1 MFAWTGLA
9 HAGLLDEYTHKAWT
23 ATDGGPAD
31 VQAIT
36 QSRDGWLWISTQTGL
51 YRFDGSSFVRMD
63 NIDGTPL
70 LSTNV
75 LPIYAPPDGGLWVGY
90 RFGGAS
96 FFKDGQVTHYRVS
109 DGFPPGAAMS
119 FARAPDGK
127 IWATSS
133 LGLACLEAG
142 RWQRIGKDV
151 GFDPHP
157 TAVRQVLFDR
167 VGTQWVSTEA
177 GVYYRHQG
185 QGMFQLAS
193 PTSVELWSLAE
204 GPDGTIWA
212 SDGKDGNY
220 RLSKDPR
227 KKIAGAHPD
236 LPGSG
241 MWFDRRGGM
250 WILRQSSVEKMP
262 PDLIANSRMRMG
274 IEQGLSG
281 NSPQTFHEDRD
292 GNIWIGTA
300 KGLDRFHPN
309 RLQPLSPDAEPT
321 YHAAIIPGTA
331 GDLWI
336 GDWMNGT
343 VHLDANARIAEK
355 LKIHFKT
362 AAFGNDGRVR
372 LGTAS
377 GIWSREGKQDSLIKI
392 PPELVRDGVD
402 MRALAQDG
410 NGAWWAAFLNKG
422 IWIYQSG
429 IWANAHERFPGLS
442 ADRPLV
448 MSADALARLWIGY
461 VHNQLAVIDQ
471 GKVQIYGLKDGLDL
485 GNVQSFYHKRGH
497 YWVAGEKGVAR
508 FDSGRFHMLR
518 TADGKKILGVNGIV
532 ETAGGELW
540 LHGYDGVFRIPASDV
555 GELLQGKRD
564 TVHYELFGAHDG
576 ISGSTSPVGPFP
588 SMWEAENGRLWITT
602 PSNIVHIDPANIR
615 RSSQAPAVEIRALSV
630 DGKQYALQKSVTLP
644 QGTTSL
650 HFEFAALAL
659 TNPQRASIRYKL
671 EGVDQNWQD
680 AQGRHEAF
688 YTNLGPGQYRFRVI
702 AANEDGVWNNEG
714 AALDLVITP
723 FFLQTMAFRLLCAV
737 LIIAFA
743 YAIYRWRLWQQCKVI
758 EVRMAARQ
766 HERERVARSLHDTL
780 LQGLHGT
787 VLLMDAAIQ
796 DVEMSSLARQPLE
809 RAVDHLEKVLA
820 AGRDEIVGLRSSKS
834 DYFCLAESLEAV
846 GKRMEQSFPAKF
858 KLELLGQPWS
868 VDEDVCDQ
876 FFAIGREAIVN
887 AFRHADA
894 RMITARLHIDDETL
908 LLTISDD
915 GRGIDCCPD
924 TSVARSGHW
933 GVVNMRERATQIN
946 AELSIQGQAGS
957 GSEVR
962 LLWRRP
968 SQEPGRHAA
977 DFVVLPM

>member
-1 MFAWTGLA
+1 
-9 HAGLLDEYTHKAWT
+9 
-23 ATDGGPAD
+23 
-31 VQAIT
+31 
-36 QSRDGWLWISTQTGL
+36 
-51 YRFDGSSFVRMD
+51 
-63 NIDGTPL
+63 
-70 LSTNV
+70 
-75 LPIYAPPDGGLWVGY
+75 
-90 RFGGAS
+90 
-96 FFKDGQVTHYRVS
+96 
-109 DGFPPGAAMS
+109 
-119 FARAPDGK
+119 
-127 IWATSS
+127 
-133 LGLACLEAG
+133 
-142 RWQRIGKDV
+142 
-151 GFDPHP
+151 
-157 TAVRQVLFDR
+157 
-167 VGTQWVSTEA
+167 
-177 GVYYRHQG
+177 
-185 QGMFQLAS
+185 
-193 PTSVELWSLAE
+193 
-204 GPDGTIWA
+204 
-212 SDGKDGNY
+212 
-220 RLSKDPR
+220 
-227 KKIAGAHPD
+227 
-236 LPGSG
+236 
-241 MWFDRRGGM
+241 
-250 WILRQSSVEKMP
+250 
-262 PDLIANSRMRMG
+262 
-274 IEQGLSG
+274 
-281 NSPQTFHEDRD
+281 
-292 GNIWIGTA
+292 
-300 KGLDRFHPN
+300 
-309 RLQPLSPDAEPT
+309 
-321 YHAAIIPGTA
+321 
-331 GDLWI
+331 
-336 GDWMNGT
+336 
-343 VHLDANARIAEK
+343 
-355 LKIHFKT
+355 
-362 AAFGNDGRVR
+362 
-372 LGTAS
+372 
-377 GIWSREGKQDSLIKI
+377 
-392 PPELVRDGVD
+392 
-402 MRALAQDG
+402 
-410 NGAWWAAFLNKG
+410 
-422 IWIYQSG
+422 
-429 IWANAHERFPGLS
+429 
-442 ADRPLV
+442 
-448 MSADALARLWIGY
+448 MSA
-461 VHNQLAVIDQ
+461 
-471 GKVQIYGLKDGLDL
+471 
-485 GNVQSFYHKRGH
+485 
-497 YWVAGEKGVAR
+497 
-508 FDSGRFHMLR
+508 
-518 TADGKKILGVNGIV
+518 
-532 ETAGGELW
+532 
-540 LHGYDGVFRIPASDV
+540 
-555 GELLQGKRD
+555 
-564 TVHYELFGAHDG
+564 
-576 ISGSTSPVGPFP
+576 
-588 SMWEAENGRLWITT
+588 
-602 PSNIVHIDPANIR
+602 
-615 RSSQAPAVEIRALSV
+615 

-723 FFLQTMAFRLLCAV
+723 FFVQTMAFRLLCAV

-924 TSVARSGHW
+924 TSAARSGHW

-946 AELSIQGQAGS
+946 AELSIQGQAGR